1 MASTGSEG
9 RSHVL
14 LLTLTLTARAG
25 DPCLPGSGE
34 RRAGGILRNKM
45 QSLLIKK

>member
-25 DPCLPGSGE
+25 DLSGSLAPVRGE
-34 RRAGGILRNKM
+34 QGEYFA
-45 QSLLIKK
+45 IKCNLY

>member
-25 DPCLPGSGE
+25 DLSGSGE
-34 RRAGGILRNKM
+34 RRAGGIFRNKM
-45 QSLLIKK
+45 QSLLIEK